1 MQLAQKT
8 ICESK
13 PTFLLG
19 KRNERG
25 GLTLGV
31 PLVYSGLLADHTL
44 HTSDGT
50 SHPSQ
55 LVVSDYKTGAPSSL
69 VTGENAPLIATNP
82 NILVATGAGGKSKA
96 GMDIRLNPDKVR
108 LLKSKYPS
116 LTNSR
121 RLNKFF
127 IQSFSKAGNAP
138 TVAQYAQIM
147 KDIQPTHRMAKD
159 FQGSPLEYKRILDYF
174 QFTLVQTLNN
184 SNGKLF
190 LYRPNVHKIHENI
203 KYKLLNFI
211 FLLALTNIFLM

>member
-1 MQLAQKT
+1 MAQKT

-19 KRNERG
+19 KRNERS

-82 NILVATGAGGKSKA
+82 NILVATGVGGKSKA

-108 LLKSKYPS
+108 SLKSKYPS
-116 LTNSR
+116 LTNSS

-127 IQSFSKAGNAP
+127 IQSFSRAGNAP
-138 TVAQYAQIM
+138 TVAQYAKIM
-147 KDIQPTHRMAKD
+147 KDIQTKHKTAKD

-203 KYKLLNFI
+203 SKRFRD
-211 FLLALTNIFLM
+211 